1 MQNIS
6 CHEVAKC
13 VYDAIR
19 KCATTLRPD
28 VYAAIKSQLDATGVC
43 AGTGGI
49 NNSKSVLSSILENA
63 HIAQADGVPICQD
76 TGSVWVCLEVGPNV
90 SVPGDVFS
98 EVDCAVARAYSDGRL
113 RMSLVSDALFDRA
126 NTTNNTPAFCE
137 VKFVDKPGVRVHVM
151 LKGGGSDNASRV
163 VMLPPGA
170 GRAGVIDAVLACV
183 KEKAANACPPLI
195 VGVGVGATF
204 DKVAGMAKHALL
216 REVGTPATN
225 AQTAQFEAEL
235 LQKVNELS
243 IGPGALGGGPTA
255 LAVHVETAPCHIAA
269 LPVAINMGCCAMRT
283 STIELG
289 DTNSS
294 DSQNAECVTS
304 KTTYPGMNAA
314 SDATSEK
321 PRITLPLTPEV
332 AKTLKCGQEVL
343 LTGNV
348 FTMRDA
354 GHKRCLDYLHE
365 HGHLPFDLDGQILF
379 YAGPTPEAAGRP
391 LGSVGPTTASRMDF
405 ATPELLAAGI
415 AGMIGKGKRS
425 LAVREACV
433 ETGGVYFAAVGGV
446 AALLAKQVKSS
457 QLVGWEDLGT
467 EALRKLYVEDFP
479 VFVEIDTQGN
489 DLYLQIENSN

>member
-1 MQNIS
+1 
-6 CHEVAKC
+6 
-13 VYDAIR
+13 
-19 KCATTLRPD
+19 
-28 VYAAIKSQLDATGVC
+28 
-43 AGTGGI
+43 
-49 NNSKSVLSSILENA
+49 
-63 HIAQADGVPICQD
+63 
-76 TGSVWVCLEVGPNV
+76 
-90 SVPGDVFS
+90 VFS
-98 EVDCAVARAYSDGRL
+98 EVDGAVARAYSDGRL

-137 VKFVDKPGVRVHVM
+137 VKFVDKPGARVHVM

-216 REVGTPATN
+216 REVGTPVTS

-304 KTTYPGMNAA
+304 KTTYPSMNAA

-415 AGMIGKGKRS
+415 VGMIGKGKRS

>member
-1 MQNIS
+1 
-6 CHEVAKC
+6 
-13 VYDAIR
+13 
-19 KCATTLRPD
+19 
-28 VYAAIKSQLDATGVC
+28 
-43 AGTGGI
+43 
-49 NNSKSVLSSILENA
+49 
-63 HIAQADGVPICQD
+63 
-76 TGSVWVCLEVGPNV
+76 
-90 SVPGDVFS
+90 
-98 EVDCAVARAYSDGRL
+98 
-113 RMSLVSDALFDRA
+113 
-126 NTTNNTPAFCE
+126 
-137 VKFVDKPGVRVHVM
+137 
-151 LKGGGSDNASRV
+151 
-163 VMLPPGA
+163 
-170 GRAGVIDAVLACV
+170 
-183 KEKAANACPPLI
+183 
-195 VGVGVGATF
+195 VGVGATF

-294 DSQNAECVTS
+294 DSQNTECVTS

-433 ETGGVYFAAVGGV
+433 ETDGVYFAAVGGV